1 MATSKRDY
9 YEVLGVDK
17 SASQDDIKKAYR
29 KLAKKYHPDNKETG
43 DAEKF
48 KECTEAFSVL
58 NDPQKRKTYDQFGQA
73 AFDQTAGGAN
83 PFSGSGFEGFNFNG
97 GSFDDLND
105 ILNKMFGGFGGG
117 FGGFSSGSSSARR
130 GGPRRGDDT
139 MMRIRINFMDAI
151 NGKTVTIPLTYD
163 EKCESCKGTGALH
176 GTEYT
181 TCPTCNGRGRVLT
194 QQRSIFGIIQ
204 QETVCPDCHGSGKK
218 VKTPCP
224 DCDGKGYKHVK
235 KEIEVKIPAGI
246 QSGQQIR
253 VQGKGERGFNDGDNG
268 DLYIEVVVAKHDFF
282 TRDGNDIHINIPLD
296 FVDACLGCTI
306 TVPTVYGESELK
318 IAAGTQPNDVLCLK
332 NKGVKDLR
340 GNGYGNEYV
349 HVNLKTPTYL
359 NKDQKKALEDFKKA
373 TSTGDSFFDKFKRAF
388 KK

>member
-9 YEVLGVDK
+9 YEILGVSK
-17 SASQDDIKKAYR
+17 SATQDEIKKAYR
-29 KLAKKYHPDNKETG
+29 KLAKQYHPDNKETG

-48 KECTEAFSVL
+48 KECSEAFSVL
-58 NDPQKRKTYDQFGQA
+58 SDPQKRSTYDQFGHA
-73 AFDQTAGGAN
+73 AFDQTSGGAN

-117 FGGFSSGSSSARR
+117 FGGFSSSRSSRS
-130 GGPRRGDDT
+130 GGPQRGDDT
-139 MMRIRINFMDAI
+139 MMRIKINFMDAI

-163 EKCESCKGTGALH
+163 EKCSSCGGTGALN

-181 TCPTCNGRGRVLT
+181 TCPTCKGRGRVLT

-204 QETVCPDCHGSGKK
+204 QESVCPDCHGSGKK
-218 VKTPCP
+218 IKTPCP
-224 DCDGKGYKHVK
+224 NCDGKGYNRVK

-253 VQGKGERGFNDGDNG
+253 VQGKGERGLNGGNNG
-268 DLYIEVVVAKHDFF
+268 DLYIEVVVAKHEFF
-282 TRDGNDIHINIPLD
+282 VRDGNDIHIDVPLD
-296 FVDACLGCTI
+296 FIDACLGTTI
-306 TVPTVYGESELK
+306 SVPTVYGEAELK
-318 IAAGTQPNDVLCLK
+318 INPGTQPNDILTLK
-332 NKGVKDLR
+332 GKGVKDLR

-349 HVNLKTPTYL
+349 HIILKTPTYL
-359 NKDQKKALEDFKKA
+359 NKDQKKALEDFKHA
-373 TSTGDSFFDKFKRAF
+373 TKQGDTFFDKFKRAF
-388 KK
+388 KS

>member
-117 FGGFSSGSSSARR
+117 FGGFSSGSSSRR
-130 GGPRRGDDT
+130 GGPRRGDDS
-139 MMRIRINFMDAI
+139 MMRIKINFMDAI

-181 TCPTCNGRGRVLT
+181 TCTTCNGRGRVLT

-218 VKTPCP
+218 IKTPCP
-224 DCDGKGYKHVK
+224 DCDGKGYKRVK

-253 VQGKGERGFNDGDNG
+253 VAGKGGRGVNGGDNG
-268 DLYIEVVVAKHDFF
+268 AGKRRAVGVLEK
-282 TRDGNDIHINIPLD
+282 IPG
-296 FVDACLGCTI
+296 AGS
-306 TVPTVYGESELK
+306 ESW
-318 IAAGTQPNDVLCLK
+318 
-332 NKGVKDLR
+332 
-340 GNGYGNEYV
+340 
-349 HVNLKTPTYL
+349 
-359 NKDQKKALEDFKKA
+359 ALLE
-373 TSTGDSFFDKFKRAF
+373 
-388 KK
+388 

>member
-9 YEVLGVDK
+9 YEILGVSK
-17 SASQDDIKKAYR
+17 SATQDEIKKAYR
-29 KLAKKYHPDNKETG
+29 KLAKQYHPDNKETG

-48 KECTEAFSVL
+48 KECSEAFSVL
-58 NDPQKRKTYDQFGQA
+58 SDPQKRSTYDQFGHA
-73 AFDQTAGGAN
+73 AFDQTSGGAN

-117 FGGFSSGSSSARR
+117 FGGFSSSRSSRS
-130 GGPRRGDDT
+130 GGPQRGDDT
-139 MMRIRINFMDAI
+139 MMRIKINFMDAI

-163 EKCESCKGTGALH
+163 EKCSSCGGTGALN

-181 TCPTCNGRGRVLT
+181 TCPTCKGRGRVLT

-204 QETVCPDCHGSGKK
+204 QESVCPDCHGSGKK
-218 VKTPCP
+218 IKTPCP
-224 DCDGKGYKHVK
+224 NCDGKGYNRVK

-253 VQGKGERGFNDGDNG
+253 VQGKGERGLNGGNNG
-268 DLYIEVVVAKHDFF
+268 DLYIEVVVAKHEFF
-282 TRDGNDIHINIPLD
+282 IRDGNDIHIDVPLD
-296 FVDACLGCTI
+296 FIDACLGTTI
-306 TVPTVYGESELK
+306 SVPTVYGEAELK
-318 IAAGTQPNDVLCLK
+318 INPGTQPNDILTLK
-332 NKGVKDLR
+332 GKGVKDLR

-349 HVNLKTPTYL
+349 HIILKTPTYL
-359 NKDQKKALEDFKKA
+359 NKDQKKALEDFKRA
-373 TSTGDSFFDKFKRAF
+373 TKQGDTFFDKFKRAF
-388 KK
+388 KS

>member
-9 YEVLGVDK
+9 YEILGVSK
-17 SASQDDIKKAYR
+17 SATQDEIKKAYR
-29 KLAKKYHPDNKETG
+29 KLAKQYHPDNKETG

-48 KECTEAFSVL
+48 KECSEAFSVL
-58 NDPQKRKTYDQFGQA
+58 SDPQKRSTYDQFGHA
-73 AFDQTAGGAN
+73 AFDQTSGGAN

-117 FGGFSSGSSSARR
+117 FGGFSSSRSSRS
-130 GGPRRGDDT
+130 GGPQRGDDT
-139 MMRIRINFMDAI
+139 MMRIKINFMDAI

-163 EKCESCKGTGALH
+163 EKCSSCGGTGALN

-181 TCPTCNGRGRVLT
+181 TCTTCKGRGRVLT

-204 QETVCPDCHGSGKK
+204 QESVCPDCHGSGKK
-218 VKTPCP
+218 IKTPCP
-224 DCDGKGYKHVK
+224 NCDGKGYNRVK

-253 VQGKGERGFNDGDNG
+253 VQGKGERGLNGGNNG
-268 DLYIEVVVAKHDFF
+268 DLYIEVVVAKHEFF
-282 TRDGNDIHINIPLD
+282 IRDGNDIHIDVPLD
-296 FVDACLGCTI
+296 FIDACLGTTI
-306 TVPTVYGESELK
+306 SVPTVYGEAELK
-318 IAAGTQPNDVLCLK
+318 INPGTQPNDILTLK
-332 NKGVKDLR
+332 GKGVKDLR

-349 HVNLKTPTYL
+349 HIILKTPTYL
-359 NKDQKKALEDFKKA
+359 NKDQKKALEDFKRA
-373 TSTGDSFFDKFKRAF
+373 TKQGDTFFDKFKRAF
-388 KK
+388 KS

>member
-1 MATSKRDY
+1 MATKRGY
-9 YEVLGVDK
+9 YEVLGVSK
-17 SASQDDIKKAYR
+17 TATQDEIKKAYR
-29 KLAKKYHPDNKETG
+29 QLAKEYHPDNKETG

-73 AFDQTAGGAN
+73 AFDQNAGGSN

-117 FGGFSSGSSSARR
+117 FSSSSFGGSSRRNTTSAT
-130 GGPRRGDDT
+130 RGDDT
-139 MMRIRINFMDAI
+139 MMRIKISFMDAI

-163 EKCESCKGTGALH
+163 EKCTSCNGTGALH
-176 GTEYT
+176 GTEFT
-181 TCPTCNGRGRVLT
+181 TCPTCKGHGRVIT
-194 QQRSIFGIIQ
+194 QQRTIFGIMQ
-204 QETVCPDCHGSGKK
+204 QETVCPDCHGSGKQI
-218 VKTPCP
+218 KTPCP
-224 DCDGKGYKHVK
+224 DCGGKGYKTVK

-253 VQGKGERGFNDGDNG
+253 VQGKGERGLNGGDNG
-268 DLYIEVVVAKHDFF
+268 DLYIEVIVAPHDYF
-282 TRDGNDIHINIPLD
+282 TRNGNDIHINIPLD
-296 FVDACLGCTI
+296 FVDACLGTTI
-306 TVPTVYGESELK
+306 SVPTVYGDVDLK
-318 IAAGTQPNDVLCLK
+318 VPAGTQPNAILSLK
-332 NKGVKDLR
+332 GKGVKDLR

-349 HVNLKTPTYL
+349 HINLQTPVYL

-373 TSTGDSFFDKFKRAF
+373 STSDSFFDKFKRAF

>member
-17 SASQDDIKKAYR
+17 TASQDDIKKAYR
-29 KLAKKYHPDNKETG
+29 KLAKMYHPDNKETG

-117 FGGFSSGSSSARR
+117 FGGGFTSSRRSSS
-130 GGPRRGDDT
+130 GPRRGDDT
-139 MMRIRINFMDAI
+139 MMRVKINFMDAI
-151 NGKTVTIPLTYD
+151 NGKTITLPLTYD
-163 EKCESCKGTGALH
+163 EKCTSCNGTGALH
-176 GTEYT
+176 GTDYT
-181 TCPTCNGRGRVLT
+181 VCPTCKGKGHVLT

-204 QETVCPDCHGSGKK
+204 QESVCPDCGGTGKK
-218 VKTPCP
+218 IKNICP
-224 DCDGKGYKHVK
+224 DCGGKGYKRVK
-235 KEIEVKIPAGI
+235 KDIDIKIPAGI

-253 VQGKGERGFNDGDNG
+253 VQGKGERGMNGGDNG
-268 DLYIEVVVAKHDFF
+268 DLYIEVIVAKHDFF

-306 TVPTVYGESELK
+306 TVPTVYGDSEVK
-318 IAAGTQPNDVLCLK
+318 IPAGTQPNDIITLRG
-332 NKGVKDLR
+332 KGVKDLR

-373 TSTGDSFFDKFKRAF
+373 TSQGDTFFDKFKRAF

>member
-17 SASQDDIKKAYR
+17 TASQDDIKKAYR
-29 KLAKKYHPDNKETG
+29 KLAKMYHPDNKETG

-117 FGGFSSGSSSARR
+117 FGGGFTSSRRSSS
-130 GGPRRGDDT
+130 GPRRGDDT
-139 MMRIRINFMDAI
+139 MMRVKINFMDAI
-151 NGKTVTIPLTYD
+151 NGKNITLPLTYD
-163 EKCESCKGTGALH
+163 EKCTFCNGTGALH
-176 GTEYT
+176 GTDYT
-181 TCPTCNGRGRVLT
+181 VCPTCKGKGRVLT

-204 QETVCPDCHGSGKK
+204 QESVCPDCGGTGKK
-218 VKTPCP
+218 IKNICP
-224 DCDGKGYKHVK
+224 DCGGKGYKRVK
-235 KEIEVKIPAGI
+235 KDIDIKIPAGI

-253 VQGKGERGFNDGDNG
+253 VQGKGERGMNGGDNG
-268 DLYIEVVVAKHDFF
+268 DLYIEVIVAKHDFF

-306 TVPTVYGESELK
+306 TVPTVYGDSEVK
-318 IAAGTQPNDVLCLK
+318 IPAGTQPNDIITLRG
-332 NKGVKDLR
+332 KGVKDLR

-373 TSTGDSFFDKFKRAF
+373 TSQGDTFFDKFKRAF

>member
-97 GSFDDLND
+97 GSFD
-105 ILNKMFGGFGGG
+105 
-117 FGGFSSGSSSARR
+117 
-130 GGPRRGDDT
+130 GPRRGDDT

-224 DCDGKGYKHVK
+224 DCDGKGYFLLEFNLANKLES
-235 KEIEVKIPAGI
+235 KEKEKEALMAATMAI
-246 QSGQQIR
+246 
-253 VQGKGERGFNDGDNG
+253 
-268 DLYIEVVVAKHDFF
+268 YI
-282 TRDGNDIHINIPLD
+282 
-296 FVDACLGCTI
+296 
-306 TVPTVYGESELK
+306 LK
-318 IAAGTQPNDVLCLK
+318 
-332 NKGVKDLR
+332 
-340 GNGYGNEYV
+340 
-349 HVNLKTPTYL
+349 
-359 NKDQKKALEDFKKA
+359 
-373 TSTGDSFFDKFKRAF
+373 
-388 KK
+388 

>member
-58 NDPQKRKTYDQFGQA
+58 SDPQKRSTYDQFGQA

-105 ILNKMFGGFGGG
+105 ILNKMFGGFGGFG
-117 FGGFSSGSSSARR
+117 GGFSSSGSTRR
-130 GGPRRGDDT
+130 GGVQRGDDT
-139 MMRIRINFMDAI
+139 MMRIKINFMDAI

-163 EKCESCKGTGALH
+163 EKCASCNGTGALH

-181 TCPTCNGRGRVLT
+181 TCPTCKGRGRVVT

-204 QETVCPDCHGSGKK
+204 QETACPDCHGTGKK
-218 VKTPCP
+218 IKTPCP
-224 DCDGKGYKHVK
+224 DCDGKGYKRIK
-235 KEIEVKIPAGI
+235 KEIDVKIPAGI

-253 VQGKGERGFNDGDNG
+253 VQGKGERGYNGGDNG
-268 DLYIEVVVAKHDFF
+268 DLYIEVIIAKHDYF
-282 TRDGNDIHINIPLD
+282 TRDGNDIHISVPLD
-296 FVDACLGCTI
+296 FVDACLGCQI
-306 TVPTVYGESELK
+306 TVPTVYGECDLK
-318 IAAGTQPNDVLCLK
+318 IPAGTQPNDVLTLK
-332 NKGVKDLR
+332 GKGVKDLR

-349 HVNLKTPTYL
+349 HINLKTPTYL
-359 NKDQKKALEDFKKA
+359 NKDQKKALEDYKKA
-373 TSTGDSFFDKFKRAF
+373 TSQGDSFFDKFKRAF